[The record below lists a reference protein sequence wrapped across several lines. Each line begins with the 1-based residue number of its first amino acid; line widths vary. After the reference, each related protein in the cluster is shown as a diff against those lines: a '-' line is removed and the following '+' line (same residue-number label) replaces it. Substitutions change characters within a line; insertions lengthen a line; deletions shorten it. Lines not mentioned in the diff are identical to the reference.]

1 MTEYELGALY
11 NAIRQYVKACLQQ
24 KELRDR
30 PENYDGSTRQA
41 IEAQAVAEI
50 YAFAGILTGYRYKL
64 VDGLKA
70 GVCQDCY
77 IVHQEY
83 LQDFLNGL
91 YNMHTNKWHGDLT
104 DVPGHAVIPITF
116 SQEVKDVY

>member
-1 MTEYELGALY
+1 MTEYELEALHG
-11 NAIRQYVKACLQQ
+11 AIRQYVRACLQQ
-24 KELRDR
+24 KALRDR

-50 YAFAGILTGYRYKL
+50 YAFAGILTGYGYKL

-70 GVCQDCY
+70 GICQDCY

-91 YNMHTNKWHGDLT
+91 YNMHTNKWHGDLVN
-104 DVPGHAVIPITF
+104 VPEHAVIAIIF
-116 SQEVKDVY
+116 KEEAIQ